1 MKESKYYICELCGTK
16 FNDKDKCIKCESSH
30 RKIDTVKPKYYY
42 GGQRK
47 PVLFITFEDG
57 KTVEY
62 KPIRG

>member
-16 FNDKDKCIKCESSH
+16 FKDKEKCIKCESSH
-30 RKIDTVKPKYYY
+30 RKIDTVKPKYY

-47 PVLFITFEDG
+47 PMLFITFEDG